1 MEMVPF
7 KKQNVIIKNKY
18 FNEQFEGFTLK
29 VDLNSTKRERI
40 ILSLKKAM
48 ETLKKNKKIIFI
60 VNIRLLN
67 FLDEELR

>member
-48 ETLKKNKKIIFI
+48 ETLKKIKK
-60 VNIRLLN
+60 
-67 FLDEELR
+67 